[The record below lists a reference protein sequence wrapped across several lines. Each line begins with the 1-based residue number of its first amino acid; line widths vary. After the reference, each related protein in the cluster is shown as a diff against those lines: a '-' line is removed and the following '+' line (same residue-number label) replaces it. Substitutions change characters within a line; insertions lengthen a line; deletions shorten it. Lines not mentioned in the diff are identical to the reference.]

1 MVIIGKKHKSF
12 KQFEIEAESDKI
24 KFLGYIPDAELIS
37 YYRNAIAFVSVS
49 LYEGFGLPPIE
60 AMSLGCHVIVSAL
73 YVNQND
79 IDSIASGLNKIS
91 SDSSLRKLLKSKGY
105 VISAQYTFSN
115 SLQRL
120 VSGLSQIKSCSNIF
134 Q

>member
-1 MVIIGKKHKSF
+1 MKAHL
-12 KQFEIEAESDKI
+12 ESDKI

-60 AMSLGCHVIVSAL
+60 AMSLGCPVIVSDLNVCHEVCKDAAL

>member
-1 MVIIGKKHKSF
+1 
-12 KQFEIEAESDKI
+12 
-24 KFLGYIPDAELIS
+24 LGYIPDAELIS

-60 AMSLGCHVIVSAL
+60 AMSLGCPVIVSDLNVCHEVCKDAAL

>member
-1 MVIIGKKHKSF
+1 M
-12 KQFEIEAESDKI
+12 
-24 KFLGYIPDAELIS
+24 
-37 YYRNAIAFVSVS
+37 
-49 LYEGFGLPPIE
+49 
-60 AMSLGCHVIVSAL
+60 

-134 Q
+134 QWEYYI